1 LISRNVIIAIGIII
15 IGFAVFWFVSLKPI
29 SQQNE
34 LFIGVTSSQ
43 NPYVQEFSLPTG
55 TAPNGLIVDNNGTVW
70 VASSSFN
77 TLYSFDP
84 TYQKFQ
90 SYAIKTDD
98 TSSTVSGQNST
109 MVWTI
114 LQDKDGFIWF
124 SPLGTKSIWRFDT
137 EHKTF
142 DKFQSDAGSA
152 FQMKSGTSGTI
163 WFTTLSGNTLGV
175 LQKDNV
181 PPSRYKIT
189 SFNLGND
196 TAPAGLFLKD
206 NSVWVTEI
214 TTQKIVQYDMAN
226 PGGMIKNITKM
237 AEFPVDNKT
246 MLSSPTD
253 LFVSGNTV
261 WLTEHGTSFL
271 TEYDLQSG
279 TITRYPTSQNLFHAT
294 TLPFWIRGINDGKG
308 LWFNEHEGNKLAFF
322 DTVNKTMIEYN
333 IPSRPNDGYLTYP
346 LNISTDPRDENIL
359 WFSEWNT
366 DKIGKINGHVE
377 VPFSISVDTNQV
389 LLNNDASKETVV
401 NLDVH
406 GQSPYSTNHVFLNA
420 SSSIAP
426 AAGFGDID
434 VKISPDVLDLSS
446 GNTSQLILRNY
457 SALPGNYTLGISVS
471 NGLVGKTIFLNLIVP
486 KG

>member
-1 LISRNVIIAIGIII
+1 M
-15 IGFAVFWFVSLKPI
+15 

-34 LFIGVTSSQ
+34 LFTGVTSSQ

-77 TLYSFDP
+77 ALYSFDP
-84 TYQKFQ
+84 ESQKFQ
-90 SYAIKTDD
+90 SYEIKTGN
-98 TSSTVSGQNST
+98 SSPVVSGQNST

-137 EHKTF
+137 GHKTF

-152 FQMKSGTSGTI
+152 FQMKSGIGGTI

-175 LQKDNV
+175 LQKDNAF
-181 PPSRYKIT
+181 PSGYKMT
-189 SFNLGND
+189 SFNLGNG

-206 NSVWVTEI
+206 DSVWVTEI
-214 TTQKIVQYDMAN
+214 TTQKIVQYDITN
-226 PGGMIKNITKM
+226 HGGVMGNITKM
-237 AEFPVDNKT
+237 MEFPVDNKT
-246 MLSSPTD
+246 LLSSPTD
-253 LFVSGNTV
+253 LFVDGSTM

-279 TITRYPTSQNLFHAT
+279 TVTRYPTSQNLFHAT

-333 IPSRPNDGYLTYP
+333 IPSRPKDGYLTYP

-366 DKIGKINGHVE
+366 DKVGKINGHMQI
-377 VPFSISVDTNQV
+377 PFSISADADQV

-406 GQSPYSTNHVFLNA
+406 GQSPYSANHVFLNA

-434 VKISPDVLDLSS
+434 VKISPDVLNLSS
-446 GNTSQLILRNY
+446 AHASQLILRNY

-471 NGLVGKTIFLNLIVP
+471 NGLVEKTIFLNLIIP

>member
-1 LISRNVIIAIGIII
+1 MISRNVIIAIGIII

-55 TAPNGLIVDNNGTVW
+55 SAPNGLIVDNNGTVW
-70 VASSSFN
+70 VTSSSLN

-84 TYQKFQ
+84 ESQKFQ
-90 SYAIKTDD
+90 NYVIKTDN
-98 TSSTVSGQNST
+98 SSSAVSGRNST

-152 FQMKSGTSGTI
+152 FQMKSGTGGII
-163 WFTTLSGNTLGV
+163 WFTTLSGNSLGV
-175 LQKDNV
+175 LQKNNAF
-181 PPSRYKIT
+181 PSGYKMT
-189 SFNLGND
+189 SFNLGSS

-206 NSVWVTEI
+206 NYVWVTEI
-214 TTQKIVQYDMAN
+214 TTQKIVQYGITN
-226 PGGMIKNITKM
+226 PSGMIENITKM

-246 MLSSPTD
+246 LLSSPTD
-253 LFVSGNTV
+253 LFVDSGIV

-271 TEYDLQSG
+271 TEYDLQPG
-279 TITRYPTSQNLFHAT
+279 TVIRYPTSQNLFHAT

-333 IPSRPNDGYLTYP
+333 IPSKPNDGYLTYP

-366 DKIGKINGHVE
+366 DKIGKINGHVHI
-377 VPFSISVDTNQV
+377 PFSISANTDQV

-401 NLDVH
+401 NLEVH
-406 GQSPYSTNHVFLNA
+406 GKSPYSANHVFLNA

-426 AAGFGDID
+426 DAGFGDID

-471 NGLVGKTIFLNLIVP
+471 NGLVEKTIFLNLIVP